1 MALPEQGLSRDEVF
15 AQMRERK
22 AVDAK
27 WDQGKTFSLIYPTGR
42 DDVDELLMDANALY
56 LYENALNPIRF
67 PSLQQLEADIVAD
80 TGALVN
86 LPADGGGTLSSG
98 GSESILMSVLV
109 NRDRAKLERGIEPAK
124 GNIVYPTSAHAAFAK
139 AAHYLELEARPIPIR
154 TDSFTA
160 DVDAMANAIDDNT
173 VLVVGSAYG
182 YPHGVMDP
190 IEELSNLA
198 MERNVG
204 FHTDSCV
211 GGFVLPFL
219 EQLGYDIPPY
229 DFRLPGVTNMS
240 ADVHKYGYTTKG
252 VSVIMHRKSEWIG
265 NQYFLYSDWPSG
277 IYGTPTVA
285 GARPAAPIAAAW
297 AVMQYLGNDG
307 YLELMR
313 SLMATT
319 DKIRA
324 GIEAIDGLE
333 IMGNPIGPLLTFTST
348 SDSIDVYAVCDL
360 MDDKGWNLDR
370 NTDPNGLH
378 MMISPLHEKVADEF
392 LADLRWAVENHGE
405 SRGVEARY
413 N

>member
-1 MALPEQGLSRDEVF
+1 MSLPDHGRSREELF
-15 AQMRERK
+15 AQMLERK
-22 AVDAK
+22 SADAK
-27 WDQGKTFSLIYPTGR
+27 WHEGKTFSLIYPTGR
-42 DDVDELLMDANALY
+42 DDIDQLLMDANALY

-67 PSLQQLEADIVAD
+67 PSLQQMEADIVGD
-80 TGALVN
+80 TGALLH
-86 LPADGGGTLSSG
+86 LPTAGGGTLSSG

-109 NRDRAKLERGIEPAK
+109 NRDRAKITRGIQPGQ

-154 TDSFTA
+154 TEDFTA
-160 DVDAMANAIDDNT
+160 DVDAMANAIDENT
-173 VLVVGSAYG
+173 VLVMGSAYG

-190 IEELSNLA
+190 IEDLSNLA
-198 MERNVG
+198 LERGIG
-204 FHTDSCV
+204 FHTDTCV
-211 GGFVLPFL
+211 GGFILPFL
-219 EQLGYDIPPY
+219 ERLGYDIPPY

-252 VSVIMHRKSEWIG
+252 VSVILHRQSEWIG

-297 AVMQYLGNDG
+297 AIMQYLGADG
-307 YLELMR
+307 YLDLMR
-313 SLMATT
+313 ILMATT

-324 GIEAIDGLE
+324 GIEAIEGLR
-333 IMGNPIGPLLTFTST
+333 IMGNPIGPLLTFTSDT
-348 SDSIDVYAVCDL
+348 IDTYAVCDL
-360 MDDKGWNLDR
+360 MDDRGWNLDR
-370 NTDPNGLH
+370 NTNPNGLH
-378 MMISPLHEKVADEF
+378 MMISPLHEKYADEF
-392 LADLRWAVENHGE
+392 LADLRWAVANRGE